1 MKENSVDFT
10 YFSKEQDSF
19 VLHSQRDL
27 DVNEVR
33 VDAVTIPLKV
43 IAITLVTFTLTY
55 ISLLLFSHIMLQM
68 HN

>member
-1 MKENSVDFT
+1 MKEDSVDFT

-19 VLHSQRDL
+19 VLHSQMEL

-33 VDAVTIPLKV
+33 VDAVTIPLIV